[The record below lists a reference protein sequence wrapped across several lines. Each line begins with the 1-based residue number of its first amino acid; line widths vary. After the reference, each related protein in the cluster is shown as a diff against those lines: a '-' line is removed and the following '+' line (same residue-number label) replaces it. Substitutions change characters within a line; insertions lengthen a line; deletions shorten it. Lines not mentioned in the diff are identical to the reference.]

1 MEPSAAID
9 PVVWEC
15 ELSLNTSFP
24 LREGGNFDL
33 STQDLREEKQLLL
46 TKMSSSTE
54 HIIRTGRVSGEL
66 KPSCRR
72 LSMKIEGGGVGG
84 GVGGGDDVSS
94 SLSSSWSLS
103 GNALHISPH
112 TQYYIAAFE
121 KGGMKRMLMSRPH
134 SIFSIQ
140 PTLSHLDEEDAKI
153 RSLAKVASPTSSS
166 TGSGTGSNQSTPDL
180 KAVHMQFR
188 KKETEEQQN
197 ARLCS
202 HAHLNRLVDE
212 ELGEAFEYIADDVSE
227 SLFLK
232 EKELSN
238 AHK

>member
-1 MEPSAAID
+1 MEPTAAVDD

-46 TKMSSSTE
+46 TKMSCSTE
-54 HIIRTGRVSGEL
+54 HLIRAGRVSGEL

-72 LSMKIEGGGVGG
+72 LSMKIEGGDFGG
-84 GVGGGDDVSS
+84 SDASS
-94 SLSSSWSLS
+94 SSSSSWSLS

-134 SIFSIQ
+134 SIFSMQ
-140 PTLSHLDEEDAKI
+140 PTLSHLDDEDAKI
-153 RSLAKVASPTSSS
+153 RSQAKVTSPTSSS
-166 TGSGTGSNQSTPDL
+166 TGLGTSSNQSTPDL

>member
-1 MEPSAAID
+1 MDAGAFVGKIMTNENGDYDD
-9 PVVWEC
+9 PVIWEC
-15 ELSLNTSFP
+15 DLVLNNSFP
-24 LREGGNFDL
+24 LRVGDFDKSTEDLKEG
-33 STQDLREEKQLLL
+33 KQLLL

-54 HIIRTGRVSGEL
+54 HLMSSGKVVSGEL
-66 KPSCRR
+66 KASSR
-72 LSMKIEGGGVGG
+72 KISLNIKSNISSN
-84 GVGGGDDVSS
+84 DV
-94 SLSSSWSLS
+94 WNIS

-121 KGGMKRMLMSRPH
+121 KGMKKMLMSTPH

-140 PTLSHLDEEDAKI
+140 PTLAHIDEEDAKNRI
-153 RSLAKVASPTSSS
+153 LAKPTSPTA
-166 TGSGTGSNQSTPDL
+166 TTTTATSNQSTPDL

-197 ARLCS
+197 IRLCS

-212 ELGEAFEYIADDVSE
+212 EIGESFEYIKDSHSH

-232 EKELSN
+232 EKELTNS
-238 AHK
+238 HK